1 MDSST
6 GKNLLTKILILVLIL
21 NSAVM
26 LHLLWQNNQL
36 RNHKKDR
43 HNKRGIALLLKEK
56 LDLKDDQV
64 AQIDAIRREF
74 LKKEELLS
82 VIIKAQRDSMNEIM
96 FSDKC
101 DTIVVKKLAWRVAE
115 NEYKMERYR
124 INQAI
129 QLQKI
134 LDSEQL
140 SKLRTYVKDI
150 RDYFKPLKK
159 NR

>member
-1 MDSST
+1 
-6 GKNLLTKILILVLIL
+6 
-21 NSAVM
+21 
-26 LHLLWQNNQL
+26 
-36 RNHKKDR
+36 
-43 HNKRGIALLLKEK
+43 
-56 LDLKDDQV
+56 
-64 AQIDAIRREF
+64 
-74 LKKEELLS
+74 
-82 VIIKAQRDSMNEIM
+82 M